1 MKEGYIIYVIGEETP
16 KESELEALI
25 KENQIDLFEYQLCSN
40 KPLPNIYH
48 AYRKLQQ
55 RQVSNINCLS
65 VRFDKE
71 SKNFVFLDQSMSLDG
86 FADLNTLCSPQELA
100 C

>member
-25 KENQIDLFEYQLCSN
+25 KENQLDLFEYQLCGN
-40 KPLPNIYH
+40 KPLPSIYR
-48 AYRKLQQ
+48 AYQELQQ
-55 RQVSNINCLS
+55 QRVTAVNCLS
-65 VRFDKE
+65 VRFDQQAG
-71 SKNFVFLDQSMSLDG
+71 NYVFLDQAMSLDG
-86 FADLNTLCSPQELA
+86 FADLNTLCSAQELA

>member
-16 KESELEALI
+16 NESELKVLI
-25 KENQIDLFEYQLCSN
+25 KENQLDLFEYRLCGN
-40 KPLPNIYH
+40 KPLPGIYR
-48 AYRKLQQ
+48 AYQELQQ
-55 RQVSNINCLS
+55 RQVTAVNCLS

-71 SKNFVFLDQSMSLDG
+71 TGTYIFLDQAMSLDG
-86 FADLNTLCSPQELA
+86 FADLDALCSAQELA

>member
-25 KENQIDLFEYQLCSN
+25 KENRLDLFEYRLCGN
-40 KPLPNIYH
+40 KPLPGIYR
-48 AYRKLQQ
+48 AYQELQQ
-55 RQVSNINCLS
+55 RRVSAVSCLS
-65 VRFDKE
+65 VRYDQE
-71 SKNFVFLDQSMSLDG
+71 AGNYVFLDQAMSLDG
-86 FADLNTLCSPQELA
+86 FADLNELCSAQELA

>member
-16 KESELEALI
+16 KETELKVLV
-25 KENQIDLFEYQLCSN
+25 KENRLDLFEYRLCGN
-40 KPLPNIYH
+40 KPLPGIYR
-48 AYRKLQQ
+48 AYQELQQ
-55 RQVSNINCLS
+55 RRVTAVNCLA

-71 SKNFVFLDQSMSLDG
+71 AGNYVFLDQAMSLDG
-86 FADLNTLCSPQELA
+86 FADLNVLCSAQELA

>member
-25 KENQIDLFEYQLCSN
+25 KENRLDLFEYRLCGN
-40 KPLPNIYH
+40 KPLPGIYR
-48 AYRKLQQ
+48 AYQELQQ
-55 RQVSNINCLS
+55 RRVSAVSCLS
-65 VRFDKE
+65 VRYDQE
-71 SKNFVFLDQSMSLDG
+71 TKNYIFLDQAMSLDG
-86 FADLNTLCSPQELA
+86 FADLNVLCSAQELT

>member
-16 KESELEALI
+16 KETELKVLI
-25 KENQIDLFEYQLCSN
+25 KENRLDLFEYQLCGN
-40 KPLPNIYH
+40 KPLPGIYR
-48 AYRKLQQ
+48 AYQALQQ
-55 RQVSNINCLS
+55 RRVTAVNCLA

-71 SKNFVFLDQSMSLDG
+71 AGNYVFLDQAMSLDG
-86 FADLNTLCSPQELA
+86 FADLNVLCSAQELA

>member
-25 KENQIDLFEYQLCSN
+25 KENRLDLFEYQLCGN
-40 KPLPNIYH
+40 KPLPGIYR
-48 AYRKLQQ
+48 AYQELQQ
-55 RQVSNINCLS
+55 RRVTAVNCLS
-65 VRFDKE
+65 VRYNQE
-71 SKNFVFLDQSMSLDG
+71 TGNYVFLDQSMSLDG
-86 FADLNTLCSPQELA
+86 FADLNVLCSAQELA